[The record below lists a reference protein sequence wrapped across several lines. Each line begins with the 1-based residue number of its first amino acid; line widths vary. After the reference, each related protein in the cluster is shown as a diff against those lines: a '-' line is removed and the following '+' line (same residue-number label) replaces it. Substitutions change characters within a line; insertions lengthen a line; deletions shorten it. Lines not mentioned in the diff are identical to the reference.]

1 MSEQDAT
8 LDEFVKTD
16 KSASTERIET
26 PIGELPSDW
35 AVESLNNICSIN
47 PDGFSEDDW
56 PNEMFE
62 YISLS
67 DVSEGTILRSET
79 TPIDDA
85 PSRAQRQIREG
96 DVLVGTVRPK
106 QVSHGF
112 VTEEHNGKICSSG
125 FGVLRPSANLN
136 SEYLLQEV
144 LSHRFFR
151 QMEAYVAGSGYPAVK
166 ISDLRKHRIAVPSL
180 KEQRKIA
187 SVLYAVDEAIQKTE
201 KIIQQTERLH
211 TGLRRELVIAGIG
224 HEEYQEMRVGPFT
237 FEIPASWDIVSIDGA
252 CENLDRDRIP
262 VKQAKREEMQ
272 GDIPYY
278 GASGIID
285 YVDDY
290 LFDDDLILLAEDG
303 ENLLSRN
310 LPISFKISGKA
321 WVNNHA
327 HVLKPREEFDI
338 DYLVEYFERLN
349 YEPFVTGS
357 AQPKL
362 TQTNMDMLSVPKPP
376 EEEQAEISSILTSV
390 SDQKNRS
397 EHYKEQLQ
405 RLKQGLMQDLL
416 SGNVRTQNKDI
427 EVLAEVEKHG

>member
-8 LDEFVKTD
+8 LDEFVSD
-16 KSASTERIET
+16 KPSSKERRET
-26 PIGELPSDW
+26 SIGELPSDW
-35 AVESLNNICSIN
+35 AIESLDNICSIN

-56 PNEMFE
+56 PDQMFE

-85 PSRAQRQIREG
+85 PSRAQRQIRGG

-106 QVSHGF
+106 QISHGF
-112 VTEEHNGKICSSG
+112 VTEEHNKKICSSG
-125 FGVLRPSANLN
+125 FGVLRPPANLN
-136 SEYLLQEV
+136 SVYLLQEV

-151 QMEAYVAGSGYPAVK
+151 QMEAYVAGSGYPAIK
-166 ISDLRKHRIAVPSL
+166 ISDLRKHRIALPPL

-187 SVLYAVDEAIQKTE
+187 SVLYALDKAIQKTE
-201 KIIQQTERLH
+201 DIIQQTERIH
-211 TGLRRELVIAGIG
+211 TGLRRELVITGID
-224 HEEYQEMRVGPFT
+224 HKEFQEMRVGPFN
-237 FEIPASWDIVSIDGA
+237 FEIPVSWEIVSIDEA
-252 CENLDRDRIP
+252 CENLDKDRIP
-262 VKQAKREEMQ
+262 VKQAEREEMQ

-310 LPISFKISGKA
+310 LPMSFKISGKA

-338 DYLVEYFERLN
+338 DYLVEFFERLN

-362 TQTNMDMLSVPKPP
+362 TQTNMGMLSVPKPP
-376 EEEQAEISSILTSV
+376 EEEQAEIASVLTSFI
-390 SDQKNRS
+390 
-397 EHYKEQLQ
+397 EHKKRNEIYKEKLQ
-405 RLKQGLMQDLL
+405 KLKRGLMQDLL
-416 SGNVRTQNKDI
+416 SGEVRTNHKDI
-427 EVLAEVEKHG
+427 EVFPEVEKHG